1 MFCNCKYEIASLEKR
16 IVSLEYT
23 TKYQA
28 KWIERIGENFYA
40 LSNHLDLEIIRV
52 PVEKETIKVAKKHKG
67 GSNKGGSNYVA
78 IS

>member
-1 MFCNCKYEIASLEKR
+1 MFCKCKGKIAVLEQK

-28 KWIERIGENFYA
+28 KWIERIGENLYA
-40 LSNHLDLEIIRV
+40 LSNHLDLEIIHV
-52 PVEKETIKVAKKHKG
+52 PVDKKTIKVVKKQKG